1 MKTLLCFLLP
11 ALGVLGPA
19 KCTELYKTGKSEEI
33 PSQECDGRPFIGVGE
48 AGTEKSR
55 EEVGTSQMISEAT
68 GVNYFL
74 ACLWDHRYVLL
85 KDPSPGILK

>member
-1 MKTLLCFLLP
+1 MTLLCFLLP

-19 KCTELYKTGKSEEI
+19 KRTELYKTGKGEEI
-33 PSQECDGRPFIGVGE
+33 PSQECDGGPFIGVGE

-55 EEVGTSQMISEAT
+55 EEPGPSQTINEAT
-68 GVNYFL
+68 DANYCF
-74 ACLWDHRYVLL
+74 ACSCDHRYVLL